1 MPDDCRTSIL
11 RRRMHIA
18 RLANRSTSVQGF
30 QNFGRRFLDYFW
42 TIVIHFFVIKP
53 VKVVYS
59 AITVTLQASKAML
72 W

>member
-11 RRRMHIA
+11 RRRMHIS
-18 RLANRSTSVQGF
+18 NRSTSVQGF

>member
-1 MPDDCRTSIL
+1 MPDVCRTSIR
-11 RRRMHIA
+11 RRRMHIS
-18 RLANRSTSVQGF
+18 NRSTSAQGF

-42 TIVIHFFVIKP
+42 TIASHFFVIKP